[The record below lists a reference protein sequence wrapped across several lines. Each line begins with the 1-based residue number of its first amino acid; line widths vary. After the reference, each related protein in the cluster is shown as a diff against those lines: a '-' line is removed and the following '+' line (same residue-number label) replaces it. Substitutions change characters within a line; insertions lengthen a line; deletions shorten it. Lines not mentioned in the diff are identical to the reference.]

1 MITSIRRRQGDEGF
15 TLIEA
20 PRRHDHHRHPRRGG
34 HPGVPVAAR
43 QGAGHG
49 DEGRRVEAWARSLAT
64 YWIDGAAAPTVTVAA
79 GRYLVGTNDVG
90 KASNSVTVK
99 TTNVVDSAHWCLALQ
114 NTAGSTQVW
123 KYSARSGLGSGD
135 CAAADVA

>member
-1 MITSIRRRQGDEGF
+1 M
-15 TLIEA
+15 
-20 PRRHDHHRHPRRGG
+20 
-34 HPGVPVAAR
+34 
-43 QGAGHG
+43 
-49 DEGRRVEAWARSLAT
+49 
-64 YWIDGAAAPTVTVAA
+64 TVAA